1 MPVLRQFSVLQ
12 LREIVT
18 LGEVKYRSVMG
29 IHSWK
34 KKLKIWRLSL
44 KVILIL
50 HVRYIFLDLVF
61 HVAFRKNGHNFKDKG
76 SVFILSW
83 NINPVWYGP
92 LLSVYKDCGKC
103 PSDIFE
109 TFTTLTYE
117 YSNYKRVNYQFLI
130 TVITYL

>member
-12 LREIVT
+12 QREIVT
-18 LGEVKYRSVMG
+18 LGEVKYWSVMG
-29 IHSWK
+29 VHSWK
-34 KKLKIWRLSL
+34 TKLKIWRLSL

-50 HVRYIFLDLVF
+50 HVRYFFLDLVF
-61 HVAFRKNGHNFKDKG
+61 HIAFRKNRHNSKDTG

-83 NINPVWYGP
+83 NINPVWYSP
-92 LLSVYKDCGKC
+92 LLSVHKDCCKC
-103 PSDIFE
+103 PLDIFE

-117 YSNYKRVNYQFLI
+117 YSNYKRVNYQILL